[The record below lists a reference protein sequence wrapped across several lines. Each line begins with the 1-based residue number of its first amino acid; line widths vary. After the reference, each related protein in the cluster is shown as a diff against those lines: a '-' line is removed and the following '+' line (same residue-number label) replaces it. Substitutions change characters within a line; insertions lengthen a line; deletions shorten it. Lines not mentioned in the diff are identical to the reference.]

1 MQTSTKEGEIERRYK
16 FGRTLGSGTFA
27 TVKQVTHLKD
37 NTKWAVKV
45 IKRSALTTEDEESL
59 KMEIQIMQLMDHPN
73 IISIKEVFYSKGFV
87 YLVMDLMTGGELF
100 DRIVNKDHY
109 SEAEA
114 KKALMDISIALD
126 YCHNKNIV
134 HRFDIKTYILFP
146 SFLHQPVP

>member
-27 TVKQVTHLKD
+27 TVKQATHMKD

-45 IKRSALTTEDEESL
+45 IKRSALTNEDEESL
-59 KMEIQIMQLMDHPN
+59 KMEIQIMQVMEHPN
-73 IISIKEVFYSKGFV
+73 IISIKEVFYSKSFV

-109 SEAEA
+109 SENEA
-114 KKALMDISIALD
+114 KQAMVDIAIALE
-126 YCHNKNIV
+126 YCHSKNIV
-134 HRFDIKTYILFP
+134 HRFVCCCLVLIYFFRP
-146 SFLHQPVP
+146 